1 MRALI
6 VDDEAPARARL
17 ARMLAAI
24 DGWEAVGE
32 ANDGVDALTAAATAT
47 PDVVLLDIRMPRMD
61 GIETARHL
69 AALDTPPAIIFT
81 SAYDEYA
88 LAAFDAH
95 AVAYL
100 LKPVRAERLADA
112 LARACRPTRA
122 QLGALR
128 EAAPRRHIAARV
140 GERLELLPIDRV
152 LAFVADSKYV
162 SARHAGG
169 ELLLDETL
177 KELEHEF
184 ADAFVRVHRNTLV
197 AIDHVESFDGVSI
210 AVRGLSA
217 PVEVSRRHT
226 ADVRR
231 RLRGR

>member
-1 MRALI
+1 
-6 VDDEAPARARL
+6 
-17 ARMLAAI
+17 MLAAI

-100 LKPVRAERLADA
+100 LKPVRAERRVGAKDDFEDEGGLRGDA
-112 LARACRPTRA
+112 ARRRA
-122 QLGALR
+122 RIEGIGDYGEDGPGALRGALR

-184 ADAFVRVHRNTLV
+184 ADAFVRVHRNT
-197 AIDHVESFDGVSI
+197 
-210 AVRGLSA
+210 RGHSA
-217 PVEVSRRHT
+217 PVEVSRRQT
-226 ADVRR
+226 AEVRR